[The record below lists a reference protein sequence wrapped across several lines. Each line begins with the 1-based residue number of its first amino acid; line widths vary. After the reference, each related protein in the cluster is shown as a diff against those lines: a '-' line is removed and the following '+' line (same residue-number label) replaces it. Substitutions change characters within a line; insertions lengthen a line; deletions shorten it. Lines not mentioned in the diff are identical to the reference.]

1 MVDFGVDRL
10 FLDGDETWPDLN
22 STHWRVDGKERSDSA
37 PKSHCTSTET
47 PTYSC
52 VDAMI
57 SSSMRPST
65 RVLI

>member
-37 PKSHCTSTET
+37 PKSH
-47 PTYSC
+47 
-52 VDAMI
+52 
-57 SSSMRPST
+57 
-65 RVLI
+65 